1 MEMASIL
8 VGDRHN
14 ERLWSRHQAGYG
26 LGNAEATAV
35 IREVLPVDGY
45 LDQIRREVVSHAM
58 VAVEAPPGTG
68 KTTRVAPMLADI
80 KPGARTYLV
89 QPRRLAA
96 RSVAERIAYEDG
108 TRVGDRIGYSVRFDH
123 RVGKQTQLI
132 VATEGVLIRKL
143 LQDPAL
149 QDVGVVILDEFH
161 ERSLDGD
168 LLLGMLRRVQN
179 ELREDL
185 RIVFMSA
192 TLDAEWFTEH
202 LKGVPCVR
210 IENRGF
216 PVRVE
221 YRPLEPRQS
230 LIEHTVA
237 VTAQVAERTEGDILV
252 FMPGASEI
260 HRTIRGLDQESRLR
274 GFEILPLMGSMRLE
288 EQARAIESTS
298 RRRIV
303 VSTNIAETSLT
314 IPGVRTVIDSGLAR
328 VLRFAPSLGLDRLE
342 LENISSASATQRAGR
357 AGRLGPG
364 LCIRL
369 WSEVSDRA
377 RSAFLEPEIRRVDLS
392 GARLQLY
399 AWGEGSGDGF
409 PWLETPRVD
418 AWESAGRVLEVL
430 DAVEEG
436 RITEVGEKMSRL
448 PLHPRLGRMCIEAE
462 LLGCLREAS
471 LMAAMLSERDPF
483 DRVVSHRAPTGMHTQ
498 ATRSWES
505 DCVERLHWMSKG
517 RDQATTPFGRY
528 NANAAKTIEQV
539 ARQIEAIFDE
549 PDSMQGRFDGGQ
561 AGESSEDRLVH
572 PDVGVMRALLA
583 GFPDRLAKRRNSG
596 KPQGVMVGGKG
607 VQLSPQTGL
616 RSSELFLCI
625 DVEGQK
631 TDAMVRQASG
641 VRPEWLVGKHAQTRD
656 ELFFHPTQRQVVG
669 RRRSYWL
676 DLCLQETP
684 VSIRNED
691 ECAKVLY
698 QAVLTHWESV
708 FPKEDVSV
716 LQWIERVRCLREW
729 VPELR
734 LPAMGVDELQQVAE
748 NLCRGNR
755 SLDQVRSGAWLQW
768 LGSLLSQEQLRAVQQ
783 EVPER
788 MEVPSGSSIRIEY
801 QQGKPPV
808 LAVKIQEVFSW
819 KETPRIARGR
829 VPLLLHLLA
838 PNGRPQ
844 QVTDDL
850 SSFWSYGYAEVK
862 KELKRRYPKHSWPED
877 PWSASPTRR

>member
-1 MEMASIL
+1 MT
-8 VGDRHN
+8 R
-14 ERLWSRHQAGYG
+14 
-26 LGNAEATAV
+26 EA
-35 IREVLPVDGY
+35 LPVDGY
-45 LDQIRREVVSHAM
+45 LDQIRQEVLGHGM

-68 KTTRVAPMLADI
+68 KTTRVAPMLAGI
-80 KPGARTYLV
+80 SNGTRTYLV

-96 RSVAERIAYEDG
+96 RAVAERIAFEDG
-108 TRVGDRIGYSVRFDH
+108 TRVGNRIGYSVRFDH
-123 RVGKQTQLI
+123 RVGKHTQLI

-143 LQDPAL
+143 LQDPTL

-168 LLLGMLRRVQN
+168 LLLGMLRRVQK

-192 TLDAEWFTEH
+192 TLDTTWFAEH
-202 LKGVPCVR
+202 LQGVPCIR
-210 IENRGF
+210 IESRGY
-216 PVRVE
+216 PVRLE

-230 LIEHTVA
+230 LIEHA
-237 VTAQVAERTEGDILV
+237 VGVTTQAAGRTEGDILV

-260 HRTIRGLDQESRLR
+260 HRAIRGLEQEPSLR
-274 GFEILPLMGSMRLE
+274 SFEILPLMGSMRLE
-288 EQARAIESTS
+288 DQASAIDSS
-298 RRRIV
+298 VRRRIV

-342 LENISSASATQRAGR
+342 LENISNASATQRAGR

-377 RSAFLEPEIRRVDLS
+377 RVPFLEPEIRRVDLS

-399 AWGEGSGDGF
+399 AWGEGSGEGF
-409 PWLETPRVD
+409 PWLEPPRRD
-418 AWESAGRVLEVL
+418 AWEAAGNVLEVL
-430 DAVEEG
+430 GAVEDG
-436 RITEVGEKMSRL
+436 KITEVGESMCRL
-448 PLHPRLGRMCIEAE
+448 PLHPRLARMCIEAE
-462 LLGCLREAS
+462 SLGCLREAS
-471 LMAAMLSERDPF
+471 LTAAMLSERDPF
-483 DRVVSHRAPTGMHTQ
+483 DRVTGQGSTGGIHTQ

-505 DCVERLHWMSKG
+505 DCVERLHWLVKG
-517 RDQATTPFGRY
+517 REQGTTPFGRY
-528 NANAAKTIEQV
+528 NVNAAKTIEQV
-539 ARQIEAIFDE
+539 AKQIQSTFDQPRQGNDFEGEAGACE
-549 PDSMQGRFDGGQ
+549 N
-561 AGESSEDRLVH
+561 AEEDRVH

-596 KPQGVMVGGKG
+596 KPHGVMVGGKG
-607 VQLSPQTGL
+607 VQLSPQSGL
-616 RSSELFLCI
+616 RIPELFLCI
-625 DVEGQK
+625 DVEGQR
-631 TDAMVRQASG
+631 TDALVRQASG
-641 VRPEWLVGKHAQTRD
+641 VRPEWLVGKHSQVRD

-684 VSIRNED
+684 VSIRNEE
-691 ECAKVLY
+691 ECTNVLY
-698 QAVLTHWESV
+698 EAVLTHWESV
-708 FPKEDVSV
+708 FPKDDNSV
-716 LQWIERVRCLREW
+716 MQWIERVRCLSDW
-729 VPELR
+729 VPELE
-734 LPAMGVDELQQVAE
+734 LPALGTESLQEVARE
-748 NLCRGNR
+748 LCRGNR
-755 SLDQVRSGAWLQW
+755 SLEQVRSGAWLQW
-768 LGSLLSQEQLRAVQQ
+768 LGGLLTAEQLRAVQQ

-788 MEVPSGSSIRIEY
+788 IEVPSGSSIRLEY
-801 QQGKPPV
+801 QRGKPPV

-819 KETPRIARGR
+819 KQTPRIARGR

-850 SSFWSYGYAEVK
+850 SSFWSYGYTEVK